1 MPPSPT
7 EIKAIIFDIGGVLVG
22 SPLFAINAYE
32 EKHRLPFQYLNVA
45 ITAQGH
51 NGAFQRFE
59 RNELDLYTF
68 YAQFGKELSDVQA
81 NNRHYTRFCQ
91 ARKMDV
97 PPLPTSLKIDGR
109 ELFGEMMRQSLNVD
123 PKMAYAIAKLRST
136 GRYKLAALTNNFAPP
151 TSLPASASS
160 PGTKAP
166 TLDEEL
172 DHLGL
177 GSKQHEIRDLFDHY
191 IESAK
196 VGMRKP
202 DPNFYKY
209 ALDLLHVEPQQVV
222 FLDDIGHNL
231 KVAQVLGIHTIRVN
245 SRDSTQALLALERI
259 TNLPLLPNQPS
270 KSSKL

>member
-7 EIKAIIFDIGGVLVG
+7 EIKAIIFDIGSVLVG
-22 SPLFAINAYE
+22 SPLFAINASYE

-91 ARKMDV
+91 ARKMDELV
-97 PPLPTSLKIDGR
+97 PHLHSVDGR

-136 GRYKLAALTNNFAPP
+136 GRYKLAGLTNNFAPP

-160 PGTKAP
+160 PGIKVP

-172 DHLGL
+172 DRLGL
-177 GSKQHEIRDLFDHY
+177 GSKQHEILNLFDHY

-196 VGMRKP
+196 VG
-202 DPNFYKY
+202 
-209 ALDLLHVEPQQVV
+209 
-222 FLDDIGHNL
+222 
-231 KVAQVLGIHTIRVN
+231 
-245 SRDSTQALLALERI
+245 
-259 TNLPLLPNQPS
+259 
-270 KSSKL
+270 